1 MATKSKTTSDKP
13 KATNVSKTPKTTKV
27 ASTGAVSKVKKET
40 VVADMPVKE
49 EKKVAKSKTLSTE
62 IYDIK
67 GTKTGTL
74 TLPEQYFAAN
84 INKQLIAQAVRVYL
98 ANQREGSASAKT
110 RGQVEGS
117 SRKIFKQKGTGNAR
131 HGNIR
136 APIFVGGGKALG
148 PVPHSFRLEMP
159 KKMKTRA
166 VASALTHQ
174 YNEGSIK
181 IVENMHKLELKT
193 KAFVQLLSKLDISG
207 KTLVLLAKDELV
219 IRRAIRNISHVDILP
234 VSDVNTYA
242 VMHHKHILFTK
253 EAVAELSKN

>member
-1 MATKSKTTSDKP
+1 MAKTANTTTGKP
-13 KATNVSKTPKTTKV
+13 KATKENKTQKATKV
-27 ASTGAVSKVKKET
+27 ASKSAVSKVKKET
-40 VVADMPVKE
+40 VSADMAVKD
-49 EKKVAKSKTLSTE
+49 EKKVTKSKGLSTE
-62 IYDIK
+62 VYDIK
-67 GTKTGTL
+67 GAKTGTL
-74 TLPEQYFAAN
+74 TLPEQYFAAK

-148 PVPHSFRLEMP
+148 PVPHSFRLELP

-166 VASALTHQ
+166 LSSALTHQ

-181 IVENMHKLELKT
+181 IVENMIKLELKT
-193 KAFVQLLSKLDISG
+193 KAFVQLLNKIDITG

-219 IRRAIRNISHVDILP
+219 IRRAMRNITHVDVLP

-242 VMHHKHILFTK
+242 IMHHKHILFTK
-253 EAVAELSKN
+253 EAVQELSKN